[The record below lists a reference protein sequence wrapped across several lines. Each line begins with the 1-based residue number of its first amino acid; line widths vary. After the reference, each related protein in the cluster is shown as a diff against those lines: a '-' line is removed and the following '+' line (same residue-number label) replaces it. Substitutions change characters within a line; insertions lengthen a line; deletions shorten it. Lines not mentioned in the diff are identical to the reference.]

1 MKVGLNLVFLTPGE
15 QGGMETYVRELL
27 PRLAQRSE
35 LDLIVFAGRNC
46 AGDVIAST
54 DGVREVVVDVDAR
67 DRRQWVLGEQ
77 LHLPKLAKAEGCEVV
92 HSPASTAPL
101 HGPFKRVT
109 TVHDLNYKLVPDTH
123 SGARGLGMRVLVPAA
138 VRRSHRVI
146 VDAASTAEDLVT
158 HLGTPREKID
168 VVPLA
173 VTERPA
179 VEPTPE
185 GDLRE
190 RFALGD
196 ARLLLTFSAKRPHKN
211 LMRLIEAHAQLPA
224 PRPVLML
231 PGYPTPHE
239 AELRA
244 RAEQLGTTDDVRFE
258 GWISDEDR
266 EGLYAIAD
274 VFAFPS
280 LYEGFGF
287 PPLEAMAR
295 GVPVVTTGR
304 GSLAEVVGGAALTVD
319 PDSTGDLR
327 DAIERLLTD
336 EAERERLKALGYE
349 QVSRFSWDE
358 TARLTAAS
366 YSRALGE

>member
-27 PRLAQRSE
+27 PRLAQIE
-35 LDLIVFAGRNC
+35 DLDLVVFAGRNC

-67 DRRQWVLGEQ
+67 DRKQWVLGEQ
-77 LHLPKLAKAEGCEVV
+77 LHLPRLAKAEGCKLV
-92 HSPASTAPL
+92 HSLASTAPL
-101 HGPFKRVT
+101 HGPFRRVT

-146 VDAASTAEDLVT
+146 VDAVSTADDLVT
-158 HLGTPREKID
+158 HLGTSREKID

-173 VTERPA
+173 VTTQPA
-179 VEPTPE
+179 VTPTPE
-185 GDLRE
+185 SELRE

-211 LMRLIEAHAQLPA
+211 LLRLIEAHAQLPA

-231 PGYPTPHE
+231 PGYPTPYE

-244 RAEQLGTTDDVRFE
+244 KADELGSTVDVRFE

-295 GVPVVTTGR
+295 GVPVVTTDR
-304 GSLAEVVGGAALTVD
+304 GSLAEVVGDAALKVD
-319 PDSTGDLR
+319 PDSTQELR
-327 DAIERLLTD
+327 AAIERLLTY
-336 EAERERLKALGYE
+336 EAERERLKNLGRT
-349 QVSRFSWDE
+349 QVARFSWEE
-358 TARLTAAS
+358 TARLTAES
-366 YSRALGE
+366 YSRALGA